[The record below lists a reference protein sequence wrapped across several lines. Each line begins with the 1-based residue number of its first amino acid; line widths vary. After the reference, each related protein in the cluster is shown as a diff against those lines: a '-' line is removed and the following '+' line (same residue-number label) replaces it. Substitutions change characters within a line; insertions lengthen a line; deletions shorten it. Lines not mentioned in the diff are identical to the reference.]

1 MSVDEVSVLPE
12 EPLDAGADPSTDA
25 VATGAAEAAVEAVV
39 PARHP
44 GLSPSRASDYLQCP
58 LLFRLRVIDRIPE
71 PASPAAARGTL
82 VHAVLEHLFDLP
94 AGGRDLA
101 AATALLAPRW
111 HALLEEDER
120 LRALP
125 EAADEDAWLASAA
138 DLLATYFTLEDPNR
152 LAPAERELPVRWL
165 TEEGWELRGIVDRL
179 DVAPDGALRVVDYK
193 TGRSPREG
201 YEGSALFQMRFYALL
216 LSRLRGRVPAM
227 LQLVYLGDGV
237 LLRHTPDERELAST
251 ERRVRAIWSSI
262 QDSARRGDF
271 APKKSALCG
280 WCAHQAR
287 CPLFEG
293 STPPLDPDAV
303 EHAVGVRPDAA

>member
-1 MSVDEVSVLPE
+1 VSVDEVSVLPE
-12 EPLDAGADPSTDA
+12 EPS
-25 VATGAAEAAVEAVV
+25 V
-39 PARHP
+39 PVSPTPRHP

-58 LLFRLRVIDRIPE
+58 LLFRLRVIDRVPE

-94 AGGRDLA
+94 AGERDLA

-111 HALLEEDER
+111 RALLEEDER
-120 LRALP
+120 LQALP
-125 EAADEDAWLASAA
+125 ESADEEAWLASAT

-152 LAPAERELPVRWL
+152 LAPAERELSVRWL
-165 TEEGWELRGIVDRL
+165 TEDGWELRGIVDRL

-237 LLRHTPDERELAST
+237 LLRHTPDERELEST
-251 ERRVRAIWSSI
+251 ERRVRAIWASI

-271 APKKSALCG
+271 APKRSALCG
-280 WCAHQAR
+280 WCAHQAL

-303 EHAVGVRPDAA
+303 EHALGVRPDAA